1 MKVILTQ
8 DLENLGSAGE
18 VVTVKDG
25 YGRNYLIPR
34 GLAVVATAGQI
45 RQKQEERKQ
54 ASRRL
59 AKAREAALAQKKD
72 LESLEI
78 PIMAK
83 VGEENRIFGSV
94 TSQQIAVELAR
105 RGFEI
110 DRRTITVNEE
120 IRLVGVYTATVKLY
134 EDVAADLKIN
144 VMPEA

>member
-8 DLENLGSAGE
+8 DLDNLGTAGD

-59 AKAREAALAQKKD
+59 AKARDAALDQKKD
-72 LESLEI
+72 LENLEV

-94 TSQQIAVELAR
+94 TSQQIAVELAK

-110 DRRTITVNEE
+110 DRRTITIDEE
-120 IRLVGVYTATVKLY
+120 IRMTGVYTASVKLY
-134 EDVAADLKIN
+134 EDVTAQVKIN